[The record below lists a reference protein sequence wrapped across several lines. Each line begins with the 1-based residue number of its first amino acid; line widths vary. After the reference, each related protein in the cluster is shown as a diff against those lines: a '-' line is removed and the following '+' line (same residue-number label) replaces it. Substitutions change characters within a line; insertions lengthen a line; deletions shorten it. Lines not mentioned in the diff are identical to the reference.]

1 MAYLDFD
8 SGSRFFAHKPA
19 EPEIKIAASVALE
32 IAEKAAELQKR
43 FLAKVGL
50 TLRQAQ
56 RLSDAEK
63 ERLQRRYTEFLLG

>member
-8 SGSRFFAHKPA
+8 SGSRFFARKPA
-19 EPEIKIAASVALE
+19 EPEFKVAAAVALE
-32 IAEKAAELQKR
+32 IAAKAADLQNR

-56 RLSDAEK
+56 RLSDADK